1 MSLYEKAKQGVE
13 AVVAKYK
20 EANEDGKL
28 SFSEIVSLTSTVVG
42 QVVAIA
48 ESAMEGTGEEKK
60 QAVLDAVAQ
69 AYDDYIE
76 PIDIAKIPNF
86 IEPAIDKGAKQL
98 LLAVADGTIDA
109 IVTLFNDNGWPE
121 KSPYVK

>member
-98 LLAVADGTIDA
+98 LLAVSDGMIDA
-109 IVTLFNDNGWPE
+109 IVKLFNDNGWPE